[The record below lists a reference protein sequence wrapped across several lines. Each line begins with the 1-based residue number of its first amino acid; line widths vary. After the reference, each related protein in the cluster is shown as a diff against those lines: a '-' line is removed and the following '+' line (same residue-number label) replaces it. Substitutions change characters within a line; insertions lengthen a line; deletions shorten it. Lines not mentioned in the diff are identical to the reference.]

1 MKLERNRNIQGIRGI
16 ACAMVFVSHTYR
28 MLPCI
33 NNYIQSLCMD
43 AGRLGVLIF
52 FLISGVLTGY
62 QDKNYNFSLKEWG
75 NYMVK
80 KINKFYGIYIL
91 SVLLMI
97 ILTFNSFVRPEW
109 QADHGNLI
117 IRTILHLFLLQS
129 YVPKLGVAYSYNGP
143 AWFLSVCL
151 LLWAVTPLLVRYI
164 KKKCIKSKFYLLCS
178 ILLMQCVYLTGIFS
192 MHLSEQRWF
201 MYVCPIFNL
210 MVYSVGL
217 IAGMLTK
224 ETWGGRNSVTGVLFA
239 ILVVQYLMKNY
250 VPIDFRILYLEP
262 VTVLLICSILKSN
275 SQILK
280 RAVGNKVVAGIGN
293 ISTEIFLIH
302 YPVLYLIEALEMNI
316 NKELQFLIVLI
327 VTCISSILINKER
340 KIVYEKGLYGRSR
353 SVGKRW
359 HSSRS

>member
-1 MKLERNRNIQGIRGI
+1 M
-16 ACAMVFVSHTYR
+16 
-28 MLPCI
+28 
-33 NNYIQSLCMD
+33 
-43 AGRLGVLIF
+43 
-52 FLISGVLTGY
+52 
-62 QDKNYNFSLKEWG
+62 
-75 NYMVK
+75 
-80 KINKFYGIYIL
+80 
-91 SVLLMI
+91 
-97 ILTFNSFVRPEW
+97 
-109 QADHGNLI
+109 
-117 IRTILHLFLLQS
+117 
-129 YVPKLGVAYSYNGP
+129 
-143 AWFLSVCL
+143 
-151 LLWAVTPLLVRYI
+151 
-164 KKKCIKSKFYLLCS
+164 
-178 ILLMQCVYLTGIFS
+178 
-192 MHLSEQRWF
+192 
-201 MYVCPIFNL
+201 
-210 MVYSVGL
+210 
-217 IAGMLTK
+217 
-224 ETWGGRNSVTGVLFA
+224 LFA